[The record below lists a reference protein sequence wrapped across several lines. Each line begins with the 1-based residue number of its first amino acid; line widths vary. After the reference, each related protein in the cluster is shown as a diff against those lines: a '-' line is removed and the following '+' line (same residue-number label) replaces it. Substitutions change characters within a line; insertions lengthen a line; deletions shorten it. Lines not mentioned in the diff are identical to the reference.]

1 MLNHICLVTIYKA
14 CICVSTMSNFF
25 KKIDINNNFSK
36 KFVLDI
42 KFVMYVETIKSL
54 FLMLNYSQGVYK
66 LFYTT

>member
-1 MLNHICLVTIYKA
+1 
-14 CICVSTMSNFF
+14 MSNFF

-54 FLMLNYSQGVYK
+54 FLMLN
-66 LFYTT
+66 